1 MNHRYITEIFVIFT
15 CIFAKIPRI
24 LYNVERQT
32 TKQLKKL
39 TMKKLIFF
47 TSLLFIFSISSCDNS
62 LSPAEEKAFVQN
74 LEKRVQ
80 ARKPF
85 LDEYSTIK
93 KVVLSRTG
101 EGAFEGYIDYE
112 RRHRGI
118 QATLKIKS
126 MEINVTLYVNGDFSV
141 RKR

>member
-1 MNHRYITEIFVIFT
+1 
-15 CIFAKIPRI
+15 
-24 LYNVERQT
+24 
-32 TKQLKKL
+32 
-39 TMKKLIFF
+39 MKKLIFF

-112 RRHRGI
+112 FRTRGI
-118 QATLKIKS
+118 ADKAALRIRS
-126 MEINVTLYVNGDFSV
+126 MEINVTLDVKGNFSV
-141 RKR
+141 KKR